1 MKKKSLL
8 LFFLVIVLLSQ
19 VKMPVNA
26 QSASERP
33 VIAIDSYSTDITPA
47 RGETFSMTIA
57 FLNRGQLA
65 STNLMIEFIPGDLIP
80 RDTGGFQT
88 IYQLITGEKKNITQT
103 FTVNQDLWGASI
115 ANTTVNI
122 NYSDYDGNLYSD
134 SFTLAIDLRIPPYVA
149 PTPTPTPTPAT
160 MLHPQ
165 LVIQSFS
172 TDEAILQPGTI
183 FELSLNL
190 MNLGNTP
197 AKSVSMVM
205 GGGTVETNMEGTPQ
219 PGISGSTGDF
229 TRFAPLDSSNI
240 TFIGDIPPG
249 ETIKTTQRI
258 IVNVNTTPGAHSIN
272 YSFVYQTEDEQ
283 KVVDNQVIT
292 LLVYRLPSLQV
303 DFSMDPG
310 AFFANQPN
318 ILPLQVVNLSK
329 QSVILG
335 NMLVSANDALLENN
349 MALVGV
355 IEPGFYFTLDTMITP
370 FQVGP
375 MEILVSVNFTD
386 DFNQARTFETTLLI
400 DVVEMDVGDFYPDDD
415 SFSPHDGFEDWEPP
429 AIEETFWQKLL
440 RVLKGLIGLDSGVKT
455 DPVFFEDAMMPSDLP

>member
-19 VKMPVNA
+19 VRMPANA
-26 QSASERP
+26 QSPSERP

-47 RGETFSMTIA
+47 RGETFSITIG
-57 FLNRGQLA
+57 FLNLGQIT

-88 IYQLITGEKKNITQT
+88 IYQLIKGEKKNITQT
-103 FTVNQDLWGASI
+103 FTVSPDLWGASI

-134 SFTLAIDLRIPPYVA
+134 SFILAIDLRIPPYVV
-149 PTPTPTPTPAT
+149 PTPTPTLTPAP

-190 MNLGNTP
+190 KNLGNAP

-205 GGGTVETNMEGTPQ
+205 GGGSVETNMEGTPQ
-219 PGISGSTGDF
+219 PGISASAGDF
-229 TRFAPLDSSNI
+229 SHFAPLDSSNI
-240 TFIGDIPPG
+240 TFIGDILPG
-249 ETIKTTQRI
+249 KTIKTTQRI

-303 DFSMDPG
+303 DFSMEPG
-310 AFFANQPN
+310 PIFVNQPN
-318 ILPLQVVNLSK
+318 VLPLQVVNLSK
-329 QSVILG
+329 QSVVLG
-335 NMLVSANDALLENN
+335 NMLVAADDALLENN
-349 MALVGV
+349 TALVGV

-386 DFNQARTFETTLLI
+386 DFNQLRTFETTLLI
-400 DVVEMDVGDFYPDDD
+400 DVVEMDGDDFYPGDDP
-415 SFSPHDGFEDWEPP
+415 FSPHDGFEDWEPQTV
-429 AIEETFWQKLL
+429 EETFWQKLL
-440 RVLKGLIGLDSGVKT
+440 RVLKGLLGLDSGVRT
-455 DPVFFEDAMMPSDLP
+455 EPVFFEDAMTPSNLP